1 MKDTVLATFPLTWM
15 QLRNEPY
22 RLLFPLGFM
31 LAAVGI
37 GAWIPYYLWPANFPY
52 PGQGHAIVQIQGF
65 LMCFILGFLMT
76 MLPKVLGVA
85 NLGRLQSILIPA
97 GIIALSVC
105 AWVNRPGFQIA
116 VQALNLFLIGNFL
129 VFALTRWPDRKTPT
143 PSNFTFIP
151 LAFAAN
157 AVGTG
162 LRILFYL
169 GALDAD
175 ALRFASLLQYQA
187 FPLLLILGIG
197 GFLLPKFFGTGVI
210 DPASL
215 RDQKGVPQLIPL
227 AMAAIL
233 LASYAL
239 EAFSQAM
246 GSGTLAVRLAYLMR
260 TAVWAWFIFGQ
271 LRLTGI
277 SRNLPAY
284 LAAAR
289 LSLYF
294 MGLGMVMPILL
305 PAYLLAWEHAIFISG
320 FLWLTLS
327 VAARVAASHG
337 GRMDALDQ
345 HRKKYLGFGV
355 LLFIA
360 MASRVATDIWTE
372 GHWMH
377 LALASG
383 FALIA
388 LGIWGRIFLP
398 VMLLVPGKSR
408 SGR

>member
-1 MKDTVLATFPLTWM
+1 MKHTAPAAFPLTWM
-15 QLRNEPY
+15 EIRNEPF

-31 LAAVGI
+31 LAIMGI
-37 GAWIPYYLWPANFPY
+37 GAWIPFYLWPAEFPY

-65 LMCFILGFLMT
+65 LMCFILGFLLT

-85 NLGRLQSILIPA
+85 TLGRLQSILIPA

-105 AWVNRPGFQIA
+105 AWMNTAGYQMA

-129 VFALTRWPDRKTPT
+129 VFALLRWPNRKTPP
-143 PSNFTFIP
+143 PSTFIFIP

-157 AVGTG
+157 AIGTA
-162 LRILFYL
+162 LRIVFYL

-175 ALRFASLLQYQA
+175 ALRLASLLQYQA

-197 GFLLPKFFGTGVI
+197 GFLLPRFFGTGVI
-210 DPASL
+210 DPAAP
-215 RDQKGVPQLIPL
+215 RGPKGVPLLLPL
-227 AMAAIL
+227 AMAAL
-233 LASYAL
+233 LIAGYAL
-239 EAFSQAM
+239 EAAAPWI
-246 GSGTLAVRLAYLMR
+246 GSGTLPVRLAYLLR

-271 LRLTGI
+271 LRLTRITGK
-277 SRNLPAY
+277 PPPY
-284 LAAAR
+284 LSAAR
-289 LSLYF
+289 IALFLI
-294 MGLGMVMPILL
+294 GLGTAMPILL
-305 PAYLLAWEHAIFISG
+305 PAYLLAWEHVIFING
-320 FLWLTLS
+320 FLWLTFS

-337 GRMDALDQ
+337 GRMDVLDQ
-345 HRKKYLGFGV
+345 HRKKLLGFGI

-360 MASRVATDIWTE
+360 MATRVATDIWTD

-377 LALASG
+377 LALASA

-398 VMLLVPGKSR
+398 VMLLVPGKNR
-408 SGR
+408 